1 MVSFSLIAREVGTV
15 ERRSNKKKY
24 TVSIKGTKPKR
35 KEVIKNVIDNMYSV
49 VAGSELSLIA
59 C

>member
-1 MVSFSLIAREVGTV
+1 MNGGAI
-15 ERRSNKKKY
+15 KKKY
-24 TVSIKGTKPKR
+24 TASIKGTKPKR

-49 VAGSELSLIA
+49 VAGSDLSSIA